1 MTENTINETNR
12 PLNQLFDKAVLA
24 RSDAIALIADD
35 RRISF
40 FELQLYVEW
49 MSGYFQSI
57 NLRSG
62 QRVALL
68 MPNSPELVISFL
80 GLMRAGGVAVPLDV
94 LDNEQNLR
102 TSLLRSEAGAVITTP
117 EYKPVLDKILL
128 EFSRNGMSPC
138 LTIAVFEEDNITTLK
153 KTARAAAENGKV
165 AAVTP
170 QRENGKETRQAQ
182 DCFHQDASEAAAGHP
197 AVIQFQHAREFFVYT
212 HEELEREAEALIAR
226 IQLGENDRLV
236 CCAPICQQPCLS
248 RCLIAAI
255 AAGATVVLAESGNWE
270 NLLQTLMSEQV
281 TVLAG
286 PAALLRRLTA
296 SNAASSLRW
305 YFCLDAASPP
315 ELDGG
320 LGEKLSFHVGQ
331 FNDTINTG
339 VSYQL

>member
-24 RSDAIALIADD
+24 RSDAISLIADD
-35 RRISF
+35 RRMSF

-57 NLRSG
+57 NLRPG
-62 QRVALL
+62 RRVALL

-94 LDNEQNLR
+94 FDNEQNLR
-102 TSLLRSEAGAVITTP
+102 TSLLRSEAGAIITTP
-117 EYKPVLDKILL
+117 EYKSVLDKILL
-128 EFSRNGMSPC
+128 ALSRNGISPC

-153 KTARAAAENGKV
+153 KNTRAAAENGKV
-165 AAVTP
+165 VEAVP
-170 QRENGKETRQAQ
+170 QHESGNETREAQASFLQ
-182 DCFHQDASEAAAGHP
+182 GASGTAAGYP
-197 AVIQFQHAREFFVYT
+197 AVIQFQRAREFFVYT

-226 IQLGENDRLV
+226 IKLSENDRLI
-236 CCAPICQQPCLS
+236 CCAPICQEPCLS
-248 RCLIAAI
+248 RGLIAAI
-255 AAGATVVLAESGNWE
+255 AAGATVVLAEPGNWE
-270 NLLQTLMSEQV
+270 NLLQTLVSEQV

-296 SNAASSLRW
+296 SHTASSLRW
-305 YFCLDAASPP
+305 YFCLDAALLP

-320 LGEKLSFHVGQ
+320 LGEKPNFHIGQ
-331 FNDTINTG
+331 FNETINTG
-339 VSYQL
+339 VSFQL